1 MDAPV
6 ELPEDA
12 PRDMTGDAAG
22 HPQANPPARAA
33 PGYRSAEYAEAFN
46 GLGRP
51 QPLPQCGSWLLGRE
65 IPGTALR
72 DAMGLYPLLCCE
84 DWAALPQELEA
95 AGAAGLVSVTA
106 VTDPLGAYDEALLKS
121 CFSRAAPYKEHF
133 IADLSA
139 PLESFVSK
147 SHRQNARR
155 ALRKVSVEVCDEP
168 LRYLDDWVELYGVL
182 AQKHGITGL
191 RAFSRESFEQQ
202 FRVPGL
208 VMFRAADEDG
218 TVGLDLWYVDGD
230 AAQGHL
236 AAFSDRGY
244 AKSAS
249 YATKWTLL
257 NHFAGSKLRWVNF
270 GGVAS
275 AAGSQGGGLAHFK
288 QGWSNSSR
296 QTWICGRIFDEQAYR
311 QLTRGLPETSY
322 FPAYRGGEF

>member
-22 HPQANPPARAA
+22 HPQADPPACAA
-33 PGYRSAEYAEAFN
+33 PGYRSAEYAEAFT

-51 QPLPQCGSWLLGRE
+51 LPLPQSGGWLLERE

-84 DWAALPQELEA
+84 DWAALPQDLEA
-95 AGAAGLVSVTA
+95 ASAAGLVSVTA

-133 IADLSA
+133 IADLTA

-155 ALRKVSVEVCDEP
+155 ALRKVSVEVCEEP

-202 FRVPGL
+202 FQVPGL

-257 NHFAGSKLRWVNF
+257 NHFAGKLRWVNF
-270 GGVAS
+270 GGVAG
-275 AAGSQGGGLAHFK
+275 AAGGQGGGLAHFK
-288 QGWSNSSR
+288 QGWSTTSR
-296 QTWICGRIFDEQAYR
+296 PTYICGRVFDEQAYR